1 MMGPT
6 RLARAE
12 HFQGNAGNIGMYA
25 SGVPFGML
33 IDTKGPRLGVFI
45 GSIALACGYFSL
57 YTAYNQGA
65 GSYSIGLLCFF
76 GFLTGM
82 GSCVAFSG
90 AIKVCATNW
99 PAHRGTATAFPL
111 SGFGLSAFAFT
122 MISGFA
128 FPDNTAHYLLLLAIG
143 TFALVFCGMFFL
155 RMTPPSSY
163 EPVTTSGERRPAF
176 MRSNSNHLQ
185 RTRSGHSKTSSN
197 GSVREGVGK
206 YPFPTCVDT

>member
-1 MMGPT
+1 
-6 RLARAE
+6 
-12 HFQGNAGNIGMYA
+12 MYA

-45 GSIALACGYFSL
+45 GSISLACGYFPL
-57 YTAYNQGA
+57 YTAYNTGP
-65 GSYSIGLLCFF
+65 GSYSISLLCFF

-99 PAHRGTATAFPL
+99 PTHRGTATAFPL

-128 FPDNTAHYLLLLAIG
+128 FPDNTANYLLMLAIG
-143 TFALVFCGMFFL
+143 TFTMVFCGMFFL
-155 RMTPPSSY
+155 RMTPPPSAY
-163 EPVTTSGERRPAF
+163 DAIPANEERRPAF
-176 MRSNSNHLQ
+176 MRSNSNHLH
-185 RTRSGHSKTSSN
+185 RTRSGHGGHNKSSSKSSIR
-197 GSVREGVGK
+197 GDVGE
-206 YPFPTCVDT
+206 